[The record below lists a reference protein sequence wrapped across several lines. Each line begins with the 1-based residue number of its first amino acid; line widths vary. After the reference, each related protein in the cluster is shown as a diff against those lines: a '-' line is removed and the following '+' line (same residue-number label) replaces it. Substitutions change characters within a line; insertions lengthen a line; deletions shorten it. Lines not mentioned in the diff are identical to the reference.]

1 MNVFGLFQVEFLCY
15 EIMEISI
22 FVKAHCEDSELII
35 LLINVYVCLFNSDDA
50 RGNNYAVAVL
60 CLGIIL
66 NFVNV
71 KSTRLQKSHL
81 HIVVLHLSDSLSLIT
96 SPCDIKVLLVILAG

>member
-1 MNVFGLFQVEFLCY
+1 MVTIQN
-15 EIMEISI
+15 SI
-22 FVKAHCEDSELII
+22 YLII
-35 LLINVYVCLFNSDDA
+35 CCSYVCLFNSDDA
-50 RGNNYAVAVL
+50 RGNDYAVAVL

-81 HIVVLHLSDSLSLIT
+81 HIAVLHLSDSLSLIT
-96 SPCDIKVLLVILAG
+96 SPCDMKVLLVILAE